1 MTTTRTEPA
10 LTEERIQL
18 LRADFP
24 ILAEQPAGVPLVY
37 LDSGATSQQ
46 PRQVLE
52 AEWAFR
58 TQRNAAVH
66 RGAHTLAAL
75 ATVDYEEAR
84 ERIARF
90 VGARP
95 TQISWA
101 MNATDALNTV
111 ALSLAEA
118 NRAAADGGSATDPTL
133 RIREGDEIVVTE
145 AEHHANLLPWQRL
158 ADETGARLRWVEVD
172 DDGVWSADA
181 LLALITER
189 TRVVAVAH
197 VSNVTGQIAPVER
210 IVAAA
215 HAVGALVVLDACQSV
230 PHRPVDLGAL
240 GVDAAA
246 FSSHKMLGPGGIGV
260 LYLSEALGAALPPA
274 RVGGSMITTVTMTER
289 EYLPAPQKFEAG
301 TQPVASIVGLAA
313 AVDYL
318 EAVGM
323 AAIERHEVALGE
335 RLAAGA
341 VTIPGVRLVGPR
353 PGSERAGLA
362 SVVVDGVHAH
372 DVGQVLDAAGIA
384 ARVGHHCAQPLHR
397 RLGVAAT
404 TRASTYLYT
413 TDDEVDRFL
422 DALSG
427 VRAYFGAV

>member
-1 MTTTRTEPA
+1 MTTATQTA
-10 LTEERIQL
+10 LTEERIQQ

-24 ILAEQPAGVPLVY
+24 ILAERPADVPLVY

-66 RGAHTLAAL
+66 RGAHTLAGL
-75 ATVDYEEAR
+75 ATDDYEQAR
-84 ERIARF
+84 VSLARF

-95 TQISWA
+95 TEISWA
-101 MNATDALNTV
+101 MNATDALNSV

-118 NRAAADGGSATDPTL
+118 NRADSTDPSL
-133 RIREGDEIVVTE
+133 SIREGDEILITE

-158 ADETGARLRWVEVD
+158 ADETGATLRWVEVD
-172 DDGVWSADA
+172 DDGVWTADA
-181 LLALITER
+181 ALALITER
-189 TRVVAVAH
+189 TRVVALAH
-197 VSNVTGQIAPVER
+197 ISNVTGLIAPVEQ

-230 PHRPVDLGAL
+230 PHRPVDLRAL

-260 LYLSEALGAALPPA
+260 LYLAEALGEALPPA

-289 EYLPAPQKFEAG
+289 EFLPPPQKFEAG

-323 AAIERHEVALGE
+323 LAISAHELALGE

-341 VTIPGVRLVGPR
+341 ASIDGIRLVGPP
-353 PGSERAGLA
+353 PGVERAGIA
-362 SVVVDGVHAH
+362 SVIVDGVHAH
-372 DVGQVLDAAGIA
+372 DAGQVLDAQGIA

-404 TRASTYLYT
+404 TRASAYLYT
-413 TDDEVDRFL
+413 TEAEVDHFL
-422 DALSG
+422 DVLSG
-427 VRAYFGAV
+427 VRAYFGAA

>member
-1 MTTTRTEPA
+1 MTIGTQPA
-10 LTEERIQL
+10 LTEERIQQ
-18 LRADFP
+18 LRGDFP
-24 ILAEQPAGVPLVY
+24 ILAEQPTGVPLVY

-58 TQRNAAVH
+58 TRHNAAVH
-66 RGAHTLAAL
+66 RGAHTLASL
-75 ATVDYEEAR
+75 ATDDYESAR
-84 ERIARF
+84 DRVARF

-95 TQISWA
+95 TEISWA

-118 NRAAADGGSATDPTL
+118 NRAGDVDPAL
-133 RIREGDEIVVTE
+133 RIREGDEILVTE

-172 DDGVWSADA
+172 DDGVWTADA
-181 LLALITER
+181 ALALITER

-197 VSNVTGQIAPVER
+197 VSNVTGLIAPVEP

-230 PHRPVDLGAL
+230 PHRRVELGAL

-246 FSSHKMLGPGGIGV
+246 FSGHKMLGPGGIGV
-260 LYLSEALGAALPPA
+260 LYLAERLGAALPPA

-289 EYLPAPQKFEAG
+289 EFLPAPQRFEAG
-301 TQPVASIVGLAA
+301 TQPVSAIVGLAA

-318 EAVGM
+318 EGVGM
-323 AAIERHEVALGE
+323 AAIEAHEVALGE

-341 VTIPGVRLVGPR
+341 VAIEGVRLVGPP
-353 PGSERAGLA
+353 PGVERAGLA

-404 TRASTYLYT
+404 TRASTYLHT
-413 TDDEVDRFL
+413 TEAEVDRFL
-422 DALSG
+422 DVLST
-427 VRAYFGAV
+427 VRGYFGAGRA

>member
-1 MTTTRTEPA
+1 MTTATETR
-10 LTEERIQL
+10 LTEERIRA

-46 PRQVLE
+46 PRQVLD

-58 TQRNAAVH
+58 TQHNAAVH

-75 ATVDYEEAR
+75 ATDDYESAR

-95 TQISWA
+95 HQISWT
-101 MNATDALNTV
+101 MNATDALNAV
-111 ALSLAEA
+111 AQSLALA
-118 NRAAADGGSATDPTL
+118 NGAGDGAADPTL
-133 RIREGDEIVVTE
+133 RIRPGDEILVTE

-158 ADETGARLRWVEVD
+158 AAETGATLRWVEVD
-172 DDGVWSADA
+172 DDGVWTTDA
-181 LLALITER
+181 FTQLITER
-189 TRVVAVAH
+189 TRVVALAH
-197 VSNVTGQIAPVER
+197 VSNVTGLIADVPAV
-210 IVAAA
+210 VAAA

-230 PHRPVDLGAL
+230 PHRPVDFRAL

-260 LYLSEALGAALPPA
+260 LYLSEALGEALPPA
-274 RVGGSMITTVTMTER
+274 RVGGSMITTVTMTEH
-289 EYLPAPQKFEAG
+289 EFLPAPQKFEAG

-318 EAVGM
+318 EGVGM
-323 AAIERHEVALGE
+323 AAIEAHEVALGE

-341 VTIPGVRLVGPR
+341 ATISGVRLVGPR
-353 PGSERAGLA
+353 PGTERAGLA
-362 SVVVDGVHAH
+362 SVIVDGVHAH
-372 DVGQVLDAAGIA
+372 DAGQVLDAQGIA

-404 TRASTYLYT
+404 TRASAYLYT
-413 TDDEVDRFL
+413 TEDEVDRFL
-422 DALSG
+422 DVLSG
-427 VRAYFGAV
+427 VRAYFGAA

>member
-1 MTTTRTEPA
+1 MATTG
-10 LTEERIQL
+10 LTEDRVL
-18 LRADFP
+18 ALRADFP

-46 PRQVLE
+46 PRQVLD

-58 TQRNAAVH
+58 TRRNAAVH

-75 ATVDYEEAR
+75 ATDDYEVAR
-84 ERIARF
+84 DRIARF

-95 TQISWA
+95 TEISWA

-118 NRAAADGGSATDPTL
+118 NRAGAVDPAL
-133 RIREGDEIVVTE
+133 RIRAGDEILVTE

-158 ADETGARLRWVEVD
+158 ADETGATLRWIEVD
-172 DDGVWSADA
+172 DDGVWTAEAA
-181 LLALITER
+181 LAAITER

-197 VSNVTGQIAPVER
+197 VSNVTGLIAPVDE

-230 PHRPVDLGAL
+230 PHRPVDLRAL

-246 FSSHKMLGPGGIGV
+246 FSAHKMLGPGGIGV
-260 LYLSEALGAALPPA
+260 LYLAEALGAALPPA
-274 RVGGSMITTVTMTER
+274 RLGGSMITTVTMTER
-289 EYLPAPQKFEAG
+289 EFLPAPQRFEAG
-301 TQPVASIVGLAA
+301 TQPVSAIVGLAA

-318 EAVGM
+318 EGVGM
-323 AAIERHEVALGE
+323 AAIEAHELALGE
-335 RLAAGA
+335 RLASGTAS
-341 VTIPGVRLVGPR
+341 IEGVRLVGPR
-353 PGSERAGLA
+353 PGAERAGLA
-362 SVVVDGVHAH
+362 SVIVDGVHAH
-372 DVGQVLDAAGIA
+372 DVGQVLDAQGIA

-404 TRASTYLYT
+404 TRASAYLYT
-413 TDDEVDRFL
+413 TEAEVDLFL

-427 VRAYFGAV
+427 VRAYFGAGR

>member
-1 MTTTRTEPA
+1 MTA
-10 LTEERIQL
+10 GLTEERV
-18 LRADFP
+18 LRLRDDFP

-46 PRQVLE
+46 PRQVLD

-75 ATVDYEEAR
+75 ATDDYETAR
-84 ERIARF
+84 DRIARF
-90 VGARP
+90 VGAKP
-95 TQISWA
+95 TEISWA

-118 NRAAADGGSATDPTL
+118 NRNGDADPALHIG
-133 RIREGDEIVVTE
+133 EGDEILVSE

-158 ADETGARLRWVEVD
+158 ADETGATLRWIEVD
-172 DDGVWSADA
+172 DDGVWTTDA
-181 LLALITER
+181 ALAAITER

-197 VSNVTGQIAPVER
+197 VSNVTGLIAPVEQL
-210 IVAAA
+210 VVAA

-230 PHRPVDLGAL
+230 PHRPVDLHAL

-246 FSSHKMLGPGGIGV
+246 FSGHKMLGPGGIGV
-260 LYLSEALGAALPPA
+260 LYLAEALGAALPPA

-289 EYLPAPQKFEAG
+289 EFLPAPQRFEAG
-301 TQPVASIVGLAA
+301 TQPVSAIVGLAA

-318 EAVGM
+318 AAVGM
-323 AAIERHEVALGE
+323 PAIEAHELALGE

-341 VTIPGVRLVGPR
+341 ASIEGVRLVGPR
-353 PGSERAGLA
+353 PGVERAGLA
-362 SVVVDGVHAH
+362 SVIVDGVHAH
-372 DVGQVLDAAGIA
+372 DVGQVLDAQGIA

-404 TRASTYLYT
+404 TRASAYLYT
-413 TDDEVDRFL
+413 TEDEVDRFL

-427 VRAYFGAV
+427 VRAYFGAGRR

>member
-1 MTTTRTEPA
+1 VTIGIEQT
-10 LTEERIQL
+10 LTEERIQR
-18 LRADFP
+18 LREDFP
-24 ILAEQPAGVPLVY
+24 ILAEQPGGVPLVY

-58 TQRNAAVH
+58 LQRNAAVH

-75 ATVDYEEAR
+75 ATDDYEHAR

-95 TQISWA
+95 TEVSWA
-101 MNATDALNTV
+101 MNATDALNSV

-118 NRAAADGGSATDPTL
+118 NRAAVVDPTL
-133 RIREGDEIVVTE
+133 RIREGDEILVTE

-158 ADETGARLRWVEVD
+158 ADETGATLRWVEVD
-172 DDGVWSADA
+172 DDGVWTTDA
-181 LLALITER
+181 ARALISER
-189 TRVVAVAH
+189 TRVVAFAH
-197 VSNVTGQIAPVER
+197 VSNVTGLIADVPAIVE
-210 IVAAA
+210 AAR
-215 HAVGALVVLDACQSV
+215 AVGALTVLDACQSV
-230 PHRPVDLGAL
+230 PHRPVDLRAL

-246 FSSHKMLGPGGIGV
+246 FSSHKMLGPGGVGV

-289 EYLPAPQKFEAG
+289 EYLPAPQRFEAG

-323 AAIERHEVALGE
+323 PAIEAHEVALGQ

-341 VTIPGVRLVGPR
+341 ASIAGVRLVGPR
-353 PGSERAGLA
+353 PGDERAGLA

-404 TRASTYLYT
+404 TRASTYLT
-413 TDDEVDRFL
+413 TTEGEVDRFL
-422 DALSG
+422 DVLSG
-427 VRAYFGAV
+427 VRAYFGAA

>member
-1 MTTTRTEPA
+1 MTTGIETT
-10 LTEERIQL
+10 LTEERVQQ

-24 ILAEQPAGVPLVY
+24 ILAEQPGGVPLVY

-75 ATVDYEEAR
+75 ATDDYESAR

-95 TQISWA
+95 AEISWA
-101 MNATDALNTV
+101 MNATDALNSV

-118 NRAAADGGSATDPTL
+118 NRAGTTDPSL
-133 RIREGDEIVVTE
+133 RIREGDEILVTE

-158 ADETGARLRWVEVD
+158 ADETGATLRWVEVD
-172 DDGVWSADA
+172 DDGVWTTDA
-181 LLALITER
+181 LTALITER
-189 TRVVAVAH
+189 TRVVALAH
-197 VSNVTGQIAPVER
+197 VSNVTGLIADVPAV
-210 IVAAA
+210 VAAA

-230 PHRPVDLGAL
+230 PHRPVDLRAL

-260 LYLSEALGAALPPA
+260 LYLAESLGAALPPA

-289 EYLPAPQKFEAG
+289 EYLPAPQRFEAG
-301 TQPVASIVGLAA
+301 TQPVGAIVGLAA

-323 AAIERHEVALGE
+323 PAIERHELALGE

-341 VTIPGVRLVGPR
+341 ASIEGVRLVGPR
-353 PGSERAGLA
+353 LGVERAGIA
-362 SVVVDGVHAH
+362 SVIVDGVHAH
-372 DVGQVLDAAGIA
+372 DAGQVLDAAGIA

-404 TRASTYLYT
+404 TRASAYLYST
-413 TDDEVDRFL
+413 EAEVDRFL
-422 DALSG
+422 DVLSG
-427 VRAYFGAV
+427 VRGYFGAGR

>member
-1 MTTTRTEPA
+1 M
-10 LTEERIQL
+10 TEERIQQ
-18 LRADFP
+18 LRGDFP
-24 ILAEQPAGVPLVY
+24 ILAEQPVGVPLVY

-58 TQRNAAVH
+58 TRHNAAVH
-66 RGAHTLAAL
+66 RGAHTLASL
-75 ATVDYEEAR
+75 ATDDYESAR
-84 ERIARF
+84 DRVARF

-95 TQISWA
+95 TEISWA

-118 NRAAADGGSATDPTL
+118 NRAADVDPAL
-133 RIREGDEIVVTE
+133 ALREGDEILVTE

-172 DDGVWSADA
+172 DDGVWTADA
-181 LLALITER
+181 ALALITER

-197 VSNVTGQIAPVER
+197 VSNVTGLIAPLEP

-230 PHRPVDLGAL
+230 PHRRVDLGAL

-246 FSSHKMLGPGGIGV
+246 FSGHKMLGPGGIGV
-260 LYLSEALGAALPPA
+260 LYLAERLGAALPPA

-289 EYLPAPQKFEAG
+289 EFLPAPQRFEAG
-301 TQPVASIVGLAA
+301 TQPVSAIVGLAA

-318 EAVGM
+318 EGVGM
-323 AAIERHEVALGE
+323 AAIEAHEVALGE

-341 VTIPGVRLVGPR
+341 VAIEGVRLVGPP
-353 PGSERAGLA
+353 PGVERAGLA

-404 TRASTYLYT
+404 TRASTYLHT
-413 TDDEVDRFL
+413 TEAEVDRFL
-422 DALSG
+422 DVLST
-427 VRAYFGAV
+427 VRGYFGAGRA

>member
-1 MTTTRTEPA
+1 MTTTRAETS
-10 LTEERIQL
+10 LTEQRIEQ

-75 ATVDYEEAR
+75 ATDDYEQAR

-95 TQISWA
+95 TEISWA

-118 NRAAADGGSATDPTL
+118 NRADVVDPLL
-133 RIREGDEIVVTE
+133 RIGVGDEILVTE

-158 ADETGARLRWVEVD
+158 ADETGATLRWVEVD

-181 LLALITER
+181 ALGLITER
-189 TRVVAVAH
+189 TRIAAVAH
-197 VSNVTGQIAPVER
+197 VSNVTGLIAPVEQ

-215 HAVGALVVLDACQSV
+215 HAVDALVVLDACQSV

-240 GVDAAA
+240 AVDAAA
-246 FSSHKMLGPGGIGV
+246 FSSHKMLGPGGVGV
-260 LYLSEALGAALPPA
+260 LYLAERLGAALPPA
-274 RVGGSMITTVTMTER
+274 RVGGSMITTVTMAER
-289 EYLPAPQKFEAG
+289 EFLPAPQRFEAG
-301 TQPVASIVGLAA
+301 TQPVGSIVGLAA

-318 EAVGM
+318 EAIGM
-323 AAIERHEVALGE
+323 HAIEEHEVALGE

-341 VTIPGVRLVGPR
+341 ASIDGVRLVGPR
-353 PGSERAGLA
+353 PAAERAGLA
-362 SVVVDGVHAH
+362 SVIVDGVHAH

-404 TRASTYLYT
+404 TRASAYLYT
-413 TDDEVDRFL
+413 TEAEVDRFL
-422 DALSG
+422 DVLSS
-427 VRAYFGAV
+427 VRSYFGAGR